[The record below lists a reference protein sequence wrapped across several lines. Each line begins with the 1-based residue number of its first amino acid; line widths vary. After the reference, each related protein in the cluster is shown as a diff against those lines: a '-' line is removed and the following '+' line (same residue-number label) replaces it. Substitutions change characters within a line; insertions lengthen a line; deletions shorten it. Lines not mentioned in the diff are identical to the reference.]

1 MAKTC
6 WMITSRTTAHTQN
19 LQPSTLV
26 SGSPHNP
33 PGGAASTFSLL
44 SLQIVKSRILTYVI
58 KSALSVSFSNVNYS
72 SGLDASC
79 HKFSGWFTP
88 TSSSGEP
95 AKSFSHDPHPHHR
108 HYHHHPHNH
117 HSHYNHYLCD
127 IASVQS
133 ILGGTSM
140 ARRSSRSFIIG
151 WPQYNLDG
159 IWILNQIDVIA
170 RWTCGLVQHVE
181 NLSVASQSLSNTL
194 RRGIQTW
201 QTLVRATS
209 THCWRGQSTISF
221 VSPHQHVI
229 CALERELT
237 KWLHSLYYLAVWWPY
252 LTAFWKQIDHGI

>member
-1 MAKTC
+1 
-6 WMITSRTTAHTQN
+6 MITSAHTQS

-33 PGGAASTFSLL
+33 PGGATSTFSLL

-58 KSALSVSFSNVNYS
+58 KSALSVSFSDVNYS

-95 AKSFSHDPHPHHR
+95 AKSFSHDPHPHH
-108 HYHHHPHNH
+108 PHNH
-117 HSHYNHYLCD
+117 HSHHNHYLCD
-127 IASVQS
+127 IDSAQS

-159 IWILNQIDVIA
+159 I
-170 RWTCGLVQHVE
+170 
-181 NLSVASQSLSNTL
+181 
-194 RRGIQTW
+194 
-201 QTLVRATS
+201 
-209 THCWRGQSTISF
+209 
-221 VSPHQHVI
+221 
-229 CALERELT
+229 
-237 KWLHSLYYLAVWWPY
+237 
-252 LTAFWKQIDHGI
+252 

>member
-1 MAKTC
+1 M
-6 WMITSRTTAHTQN
+6 
-19 LQPSTLV
+19 
-26 SGSPHNP
+26 
-33 PGGAASTFSLL
+33 
-44 SLQIVKSRILTYVI
+44 
-58 KSALSVSFSNVNYS
+58 NYS

-95 AKSFSHDPHPHHR
+95 AKSFPHDPHFHHR

-117 HSHYNHYLCD
+117 HSHHNHYLCD

-181 NLSVASQSLSNTL
+181 NLSVASQSLINTL
-194 RRGIQTW
+194 QRGIQTW
-201 QTLVRATS
+201 QVLVRANFHSTS

>member
-1 MAKTC
+1 MNAKRPVNRTIMAK
-6 WMITSRTTAHTQN
+6 TSRTTAHTQN

-33 PGGAASTFSLL
+33 PGGATSTFSLL
-44 SLQIVKSRILTYVI
+44 PLQIVKSRIMTYVI

-95 AKSFSHDPHPHHR
+95 AKSFSHDPHFHHR

-117 HSHYNHYLCD
+117 HSHHNHYLCD

-151 WPQYNLDG
+151 
-159 IWILNQIDVIA
+159 
-170 RWTCGLVQHVE
+170 
-181 NLSVASQSLSNTL
+181 
-194 RRGIQTW
+194 
-201 QTLVRATS
+201 
-209 THCWRGQSTISF
+209 
-221 VSPHQHVI
+221 
-229 CALERELT
+229 
-237 KWLHSLYYLAVWWPY
+237 
-252 LTAFWKQIDHGI
+252 